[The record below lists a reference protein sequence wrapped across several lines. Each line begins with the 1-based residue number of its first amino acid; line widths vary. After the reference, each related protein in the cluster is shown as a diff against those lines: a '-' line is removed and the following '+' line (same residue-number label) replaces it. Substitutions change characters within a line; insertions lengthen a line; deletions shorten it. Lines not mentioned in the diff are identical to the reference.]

1 MEGVNLEHWKAMN
14 NVLMENVNRSKGVA
28 IERPWRVIAEME
40 QDDIG
45 SHGGGEGQGFAVR
58 WNGLYLEKED
68 FQALVHQDLVWNEPW
83 ESEVS

>member
-40 QDDIG
+40 
-45 SHGGGEGQGFAVR
+45 
-58 WNGLYLEKED
+58 
-68 FQALVHQDLVWNEPW
+68 
-83 ESEVS
+83 